1 MRVKT
6 LTLTTASAAALTI
19 GLASPAFALA
29 TTAGGIGTVHN
40 QTGFGAQHQGAL
52 HDGLH
57 HMVVLPKGDD
67 DDDDDG
73 DGGGGGGD
81 AEIGGSHHSR
91 HFGGPRGLCGVG
103 GHIGGLAQGCGEENG
118 DDDDDDGHGGGD
130 FGSQHSSACCEHGEH
145 VKVSRPVAPAPPA
158 PRRHMVPM
166 GAVHGGFGGSQGM
179 NAPLGLAGLSLLV
192 GGAGLLPL
200 ARRRLQA
207 SARS

>member
-19 GLASPAFALA
+19 GFASPAFALA
-29 TTAGGIGTVHN
+29 TTAGEIGAVH
-40 QTGFGAQHQGAL
+40 QQAGFGVRHQAAL
-52 HDGLH
+52 HSGLH
-57 HMVVLPKGDD
+57 HMVALPKGDD
-67 DDDDDG
+67 DDDDG
-73 DGGGGGGD
+73 DDEGGGE
-81 AEIGGSHHSR
+81 AEIGGSHR
-91 HFGGPRGLCGVG
+91 HFSGPRGLCGVG
-103 GHIGGLAQGCGEENG
+103 GHIGGLAQGCGEEENG
-118 DDDDDDGHGGGD
+118 DDDDDEGGQGD
-130 FGSQHSSACCEHGEH
+130 SGSEHSSSCCEHGGH
-145 VKVSRPVAPAPPA
+145 VSVSRPAPAPVAPA

-166 GAVHGGFGGSQGM
+166 GAVHSGFGGTQGM

>member
-19 GLASPAFALA
+19 GFASPAFALA
-29 TTAGGIGTVHN
+29 TTAGEIGAVH
-40 QTGFGAQHQGAL
+40 QQAGFGVRHQAAL
-52 HDGLH
+52 HSGLH
-57 HMVVLPKGDD
+57 HMVALPKGDD
-67 DDDDDG
+67 DDGDDDG
-73 DGGGGGGD
+73 DDSGGGS
-81 AEIGGSHHSR
+81 ESSGSHR

-103 GHIGGLAQGCGEENG
+103 GHIGGLAQSCGEEENG
-118 DDDDDDGHGGGD
+118 DDEPGQGD
-130 FGSQHSSACCEHGEH
+130 TGSEDSSACCEHGGH
-145 VKVSRPVAPAPPA
+145 VSVSRPAPAAPAAPAP
-158 PRRHMVPM
+158 RHHMVPM
-166 GAVHGGFGGSQGM
+166 GAVRSGFGGTQGM

>member
-19 GLASPAFALA
+19 GLASPALALA
-29 TTAGGIGTVHN
+29 TTAGELGAVH
-40 QTGFGAQHQGAL
+40 QTGFGVHHQGVL
-52 HDGLH
+52 HNGMH
-57 HMVVLPKGDD
+57 QVALPKGDD
-67 DDDDDG
+67 DDDDEG
-73 DGGGGGGD
+73 DGGGGDD
-81 AEIGGSHHSR
+81 AEIGGIHRTNHR
-91 HFGGPRGLCGVG
+91 GPRGLCGVG

-118 DDDDDDGHGGGD
+118 DDDDDEGGHGGGD
-130 FGSQHSSACCEHGEH
+130 FASEHSSACCQQEHEH
-145 VKVSRPVAPAPPA
+145 VRVSRPAAAPAP
-158 PRRHMVPM
+158 RHYVPM
-166 GAVHGGFGGSQGM
+166 GAVRSGFGGTQGM